1 MCKQVI
7 KIRRKFG
14 IAITR
19 ALSAT
24 TSLLSGMA
32 AAVDID
38 AVQIRDYTRMLPN
51 HLKDV
56 DLQLAIISEEVCRC
70 LRERERERK
79 RWEEGEERDFL
90 EKVKRKHSRLA
101 KLYKV
106 WQCHTARV
114 GEKAKRN
121 TLLDYFAKFRK
132 STCSRVHYFCRA
144 QAISH

>member
-24 TSLLSGMA
+24 TSLLSGMS

-70 LRERERERK
+70 LREREREKERGGK
-79 RWEEGEERDFL
+79 RERSEIF
-90 EKVKRKHSRLA
+90 
-101 KLYKV
+101 
-106 WQCHTARV
+106 
-114 GEKAKRN
+114 
-121 TLLDYFAKFRK
+121 
-132 STCSRVHYFCRA
+132 
-144 QAISH
+144 